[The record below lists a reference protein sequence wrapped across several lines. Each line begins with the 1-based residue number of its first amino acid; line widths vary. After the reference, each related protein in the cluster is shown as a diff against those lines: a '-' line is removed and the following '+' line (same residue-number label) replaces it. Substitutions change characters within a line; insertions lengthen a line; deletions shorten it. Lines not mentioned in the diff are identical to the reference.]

1 MSDRHNSSDTS
12 PISDPAHDHTEHLL
26 GMLFDQMPMGVVV
39 FDRGYNIVRHNPT
52 WAGHI
57 RTYTKAGEVRIGQNF
72 FDLVPDAR
80 ATLKPLFDQVLA
92 GVPFRQDSVK
102 LTADGIDSWWNL
114 ALEPIPNGG
123 LPSGIL
129 GVSTDVTA
137 QIQTQAELKHA
148 LDELRQSHER
158 IEQRVANRTHELM
171 TLINV
176 QQALA
181 SRLDTQEILQ
191 LIADES
197 RRLTSTDISAL
208 FMPDQDGLSLAVL
221 STEYAV
227 DIEPGYRMSLT
238 DSVTGRAFATGQV
251 LRVDDSGRESHVDPV
266 AMSKA
271 FVRSILS
278 IPLISDS
285 RTLGVLSVGNR
296 TGKSLGEEVERL
308 LKLMVPSAV
317 IALENVKRYEQVRE
331 AAAADERGR
340 LARDLHDAVTQTLFS
355 ASLTAEVLPKIWDRN
370 PQEGIKRL
378 EKLRELTRGA
388 LAEMRTLLLELR
400 PSALTEVPLCDLLRQ
415 LAEGIAGRT
424 RIRIDVNVTG
434 TRALPT
440 DVQIAFYRIA
450 QEALNN
456 VAKHSGAT
464 HAAVDLRFE
473 RRVIHMEIRDDGCG
487 FDPASSAAHHL
498 GLKIMTE
505 RAQEVGADLL
515 VQTEVGRGTIVTVL
529 RNEE

>member
-1 MSDRHNSSDTS
+1 
-12 PISDPAHDHTEHLL
+12 
-26 GMLFDQMPMGVVV
+26 MLFDQMPMGVVV
-39 FDRGYNIVRHNPT
+39 FDRSYRVVRFNPT
-52 WAGHI
+52 WSEHI
-57 RTYTKAGEVRIGQNF
+57 RRYTMAQSIEVGKGF
-72 FDLVPDAR
+72 FELIPDVR
-80 ATLKPLFDQVLA
+80 PTLQPLFEQVLR

-102 LTADGIDSWWNL
+102 LTANGIDSWWNL

-137 QIQTQAELKHA
+137 QIRIKAELERT
-148 LDELRQSHER
+148 LDELRQAHGR
-158 IEQRVANRTHELM
+158 TEQHVADRTRELM

-181 SRLDTQEILQ
+181 SRLNAQDVLQ

-197 RRLTSTDISAL
+197 LRLTHTDISAL
-208 FMPDQDGLSLAVL
+208 FMPDEDGLALSVL
-221 STEYAV
+221 SATYPV
-227 DIEPGYRMSLT
+227 DIQPGYRMSLT
-238 DSVTGRAFATGQV
+238 ESVTGRAFATGQV
-251 LRVDDSGRESHVDPV
+251 LRVDDSVMESHVDPV

-278 IPLISDS
+278 IPLISDGRS
-285 RTLGVLSVGNR
+285 IGVISVGNR
-296 TGKSLGEEVERL
+296 MGKPLGEEEERL
-308 LKLMVPSAV
+308 LRLMVPSAV
-317 IALENVKRYEQVRE
+317 IALENVRRYEQVRE

-355 ASLTAEVLPKIWDRN
+355 ASLTAEVLPKIWERD
-370 PQEGIKRL
+370 PHEGVKRL

-424 RIRIDVNVTG
+424 GIRIDVNVNG
-434 TRALPT
+434 TRTLQS
-440 DVQIAFYRIA
+440 DVQIALYRIA

-464 HAAVDLRFE
+464 HAAVDLCFDQQNIR
-473 RRVIHMEIRDDGCG
+473 MQIRDDGCG
-487 FDPASSAAHHL
+487 FDPAENAAHHL

-505 RAQEVGADLL
+505 RAQAIGADLL
-515 VQTEVGRGTIVTVL
+515 VQTDLGRGTIIAVL
-529 RNEE
+529 WKEETFTDER